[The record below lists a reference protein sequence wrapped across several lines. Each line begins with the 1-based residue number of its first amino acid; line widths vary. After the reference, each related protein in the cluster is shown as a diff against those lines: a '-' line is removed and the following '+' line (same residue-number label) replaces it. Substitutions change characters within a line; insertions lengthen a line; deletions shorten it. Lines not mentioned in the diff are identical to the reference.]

1 MATEQKDFKVKKG
14 IIIGG
19 NISSTSGGFFYD
31 NTANSLALGGSVVAL
46 QSAVDTVQSNVSA
59 NATDILT
66 GVANTYNTYTSLK
79 ANVDLVQDNVVIGVA
94 NTHNTYVTLSGLI
107 DDVQDNVNA
116 GSTSI
121 DTVQDNVATA
131 SARLDSLKYFR
142 RITANGVNVDAGANA
157 DSLTLTAGDG
167 ITLIGDAGSKSVAI
181 HVDGSTDVNTVQ
193 DNVAATNANVN
204 LVQDNVAAITDGTTA
219 FTGNV
224 TMNQNLTVDGDLVV
238 GGTQTTIGSV
248 DTTIQDRTLILSNG
262 AAAASFD
269 SGVLISRGS
278 DANVFVGWDESAD
291 QIALAFTQD
300 EGSNVVTDFNFSGYA
315 DLRVN
320 NLIVD
325 GTVDGVDVADLSTR
339 FGTVEADLPT
349 ISSNTVTNANR
360 LDSLVYYNT
369 IQVSGQSDVAA
380 SANADVLTF
389 VAGTGI
395 TLTTAADEITVASTI
410 GADVDLVQD
419 NVSAVVNGLTAA
431 NTNISTNTTNIDTVN
446 ANLDAVIDGTTS
458 FTGDSTF
465 LGSVSTPVTKLNT
478 QLHVTSNVKSSV
490 GTADTEIFNFPGTVY
505 RAAELTFL
513 TQDISNS
520 EYQINKMLIVHDGT
534 DVHFTEYG
542 AVHTGTNELSTF
554 NVTIDGSDIIS
565 VRSSGGSANKKISVA
580 SHNLIQ

>member
-14 IIIGG
+14 IVVGG
-19 NISSTSGGFFYD
+19 NITSTSGGFIFD
-31 NTANSLALGGSVVAL
+31 HTANNLSLGGAAVAL

-59 NATDILT
+59 NATDILA
-66 GVANTYNTYTSLK
+66 GVANTYNTYTTLK
-79 ANVDLVQDNVVIGVA
+79 ADVDLVQDNVVVGVA
-94 NTHNTYVTLSGLI
+94 NTYNSYVTLTGLI
-107 DDVQDNVNA
+107 DDVQDNVDA
-116 GSTSI
+116 GTTSI
-121 DTVQDNVATA
+121 NLVQDNVSTA
-131 SARLDSLKYFR
+131 STRLDSLKYFR
-142 RITANGVNVDAGANA
+142 RITANGVNIDAGANA
-157 DSLTLTAGDG
+157 DALTLTAGDG
-167 ITLIGDAGSKSVAI
+167 ITLIGNAGSKSVEI
-181 HVDGSTDVNTVQ
+181 HVDGSTDIGLVQ
-193 DNVAATNANVN
+193 SNLNATNANVN
-204 LVQDNVAAITDGTTA
+204 LVQDNVAAITDGSTA

-224 TMNQNLTVDGDLVV
+224 TMNQNLTVDGDLIV
-238 GGTQTTIGSV
+238 GGTQTTIGSI
-248 DTTIQDRTLILSNG
+248 DTVIQDRTLILSNG

-278 DANVFVGWDESAD
+278 DSNVFLGWDESAD

-300 EGSNVVTDFNFSGYA
+300 EGSNVVTDYTFSAYA
-315 DLRVN
+315 DLRIN

-325 GTVDGVDVADLSTR
+325 GTVDGVDIADLSTR
-339 FGTVEADLPT
+339 FGTVETDLPT
-349 ISSNTVTNANR
+349 ISSNTVTNAAR

-380 SANADVLTF
+380 SANADILTL
-389 VAGTGI
+389 VAGSGI
-395 TLTTAADEITVASTI
+395 NLTTAADQITVASTI
-410 GADVDLVQD
+410 GADVNTVQD
-419 NVSAVVNGLTAA
+419 NVTAVVNGLTAA
-431 NTNISTNTTNIDTVN
+431 NTNISTNTTNINTVN
-446 ANLDAVIDGTTS
+446 ANLEAVVDGSTA
-458 FTGDSTF
+458 FTGEVTF
-465 LGSVSTPVTKLNT
+465 NEPIITPVSKLNT

-542 AVHTGTNELSTF
+542 AVHTGTNELATF

-565 VRSSGGSANKKISVA
+565 VRSSGGSANKKITVA

>member
-14 IIIGG
+14 IVVGG
-19 NISSTSGGFFYD
+19 NITSTSGGFIFD
-31 NTANSLALGGSVVAL
+31 HTANNLSLGGAAVAL

-59 NATDILT
+59 NATDILA
-66 GVANTYNTYTSLK
+66 GVANTYNTYTTLK
-79 ANVDLVQDNVVIGVA
+79 ADVDLVQDNVVVGVA
-94 NTHNTYVTLSGLI
+94 NTYNSYVTLTGLI
-107 DDVQDNVNA
+107 DDVQDNVDA
-116 GSTSI
+116 GTTSI
-121 DTVQDNVATA
+121 NLVQDNVSTA
-131 SARLDSLKYFR
+131 STRLDSLKYFR
-142 RITANGVNVDAGANA
+142 RITANGVNIDAGANA
-157 DSLTLTAGDG
+157 DALTLTAGDG
-167 ITLIGDAGSKSVAI
+167 ITLIGNAGSKSVEI
-181 HVDGSTDVNTVQ
+181 HVDGSTDIGLVQ
-193 DNVAATNANVN
+193 SNLNATNANVN
-204 LVQDNVAAITDGTTA
+204 LVQDNVAAITDGSTA

-224 TMNQNLTVDGDLVV
+224 TMNQNLTVDGDLIV
-238 GGTQTTIGSV
+238 GGTQTTIGSI
-248 DTTIQDRTLILSNG
+248 DTVIQDRTLILSNG

-278 DANVFVGWDESAD
+278 DSNVFLGWDESAD

-300 EGSNVVTDFNFSGYA
+300 EGSNVVTDYTFSAYA

-320 NLIVD
+320 NLVVD
-325 GTVDGVDVADLSTR
+325 GTVDGVDIADLSTR
-339 FGTVEADLPT
+339 FGTVETDLPT
-349 ISSNTVTNANR
+349 ISSNTVTNAAR

-380 SANADVLTF
+380 SANADILTL
-389 VAGTGI
+389 VAGSGI
-395 TLTTAADEITVASTI
+395 NLTTAADQITVASTV

-419 NVSAVVNGLTAA
+419 NVTAVVNGLTAA
-431 NTNISTNTTNIDTVN
+431 NTNISTNTTNINTVN
-446 ANLDAVIDGTTS
+446 ANLEAVVDGSTA
-458 FTGDSTF
+458 FTGEVTF
-465 LGSVSTPVTKLNT
+465 NEPIITPVSKLNT
-478 QLHVTSNVKSSV
+478 QLHVTSNVKSSI

-542 AVHTGTNELSTF
+542 AVHTGTNELTTF

-565 VRSSGGSANKKISVA
+565 VRSSGGSANKKITVA

>member
-14 IIIGG
+14 IVVGG
-19 NISSTSGGFFYD
+19 NITSTSGGFIFD
-31 NTANSLALGGSVVAL
+31 HTANNLSLGGAAVAL

-59 NATDILT
+59 NATDILA
-66 GVANTYNTYTSLK
+66 GVANTYNTYTTLK
-79 ANVDLVQDNVVIGVA
+79 ADVDLVQDNVVVGVA
-94 NTHNTYVTLSGLI
+94 NTYNSYVTLTGLI

-116 GSTSI
+116 GTTSI
-121 DTVQDNVATA
+121 NLVQDNVSTA
-131 SARLDSLKYFR
+131 STRLDSLKYFR
-142 RITANGVNVDAGANA
+142 RITANGVNIDAGANA
-157 DSLTLTAGDG
+157 DALTLTAGDG
-167 ITLIGDAGSKSVAI
+167 ITLIGNAGSKSVEI
-181 HVDGSTDVNTVQ
+181 HVDGSTDIGLVQ
-193 DNVAATNANVN
+193 SNLNATNANVN
-204 LVQDNVAAITDGTTA
+204 LVQDNVAAITDGSTA

-224 TMNQNLTVDGDLVV
+224 TMNQNLTVDGDLIV
-238 GGTQTTIGSV
+238 GGTQTTIGSI
-248 DTTIQDRTLILSNG
+248 DTVIQDRTLILSNG

-278 DANVFVGWDESAD
+278 DSNVFLGWDESAD

-300 EGSNVVTDFNFSGYA
+300 EGSNVVTDYTFSAYA
-315 DLRVN
+315 DLRIN
-320 NLIVD
+320 NLVVD
-325 GTVDGVDVADLSTR
+325 GTVDGVDIADLNTR
-339 FGTVEADLPT
+339 FGTVETDLPT
-349 ISSNTVTNANR
+349 ISSNTVTNAAR

-380 SANADVLTF
+380 SANADILTL
-389 VAGTGI
+389 VAGSGI
-395 TLTTAADEITVASTI
+395 NLTTAADQITVASTV
-410 GADVDLVQD
+410 GADVDTVQD
-419 NVSAVVNGLTAA
+419 NVTAVVNGLTAA
-431 NTNISTNTTNIDTVN
+431 NTNISTNTTNINTVN
-446 ANLDAVIDGTTS
+446 ANLEAVVDGSTA
-458 FTGDSTF
+458 FTGEVTF
-465 LGSVSTPVTKLNT
+465 NEPIITPVSKLNT

-542 AVHTGTNELSTF
+542 AVHTGTNELATF

-565 VRSSGGSANKKISVA
+565 VRSSGGSANKKITVA